1 MEQEQLFMR
10 RPGLNDLPSIPAL
23 PSRYRLRLAHDADV
37 VGLASIMTSAFG
49 PEWTVDH
56 VREKLVEPPDVVRTW
71 LITRD
76 DEAAATASARLLPGR
91 YPGSGYLHWVGTHRA
106 HRGKALGA
114 IVTLAVLRDFH
125 NMGCHDAVLETDP
138 PRLPAIQ
145 TYLKLGFQ
153 PESRAAGQEAIWNGI
168 LMELAAYHT
177 KSGTMPRRTTHL

>member
-10 RPGLNDLPSIPAL
+10 RRSLHDLPPIPAL
-23 PSRYRLRLAHDADV
+23 PSDYRLRLAHDADE
-37 VGLASIMTSAFG
+37 VGLAAIMTSAFG

-56 VREKLVEPPDVVRTW
+56 VREQLVTPPDVVRTW

-76 DEAAATASARLLPGR
+76 DEAAATASVRLLPAR
-91 YPGSGYLHWVGTHRA
+91 YPGSGYLHWVGTHQA

-114 IVTLAVLRDFH
+114 IVTLAVLHDFH
-125 NMGCHDAVLETDP
+125 TMGCDDAVLETDP

-153 PESRAAGQEAIWNGI
+153 PEYRAAGHEAIWHGI
-168 LMELAAYHT
+168 LAELAAHQAKNGT
-177 KSGTMPRRTTHL
+177 KPRRTTQL